1 MRATRSELVGR
12 IFLVDDSIT
21 TGKIAADNIRADTAT
36 GHRRHTRI
44 VINRMLVGAFVII
57 LNETI
62 IGAAD
67 DVGCHPDHGAS

>member
-12 IFLVDDSIT
+12 IFLVDNAIATENIPIENIT
-21 TGKIAADNIRADTAT
+21 AGTAP

-44 VINRMLVGAFVII
+44 VINRMLVGTFVII

-67 DVGCHPDHGAS
+67 DVGCHPDHGDS

>member
-1 MRATRSELVGR
+1 MRATRSELVGK
-12 IFLVDDSIT
+12 IFLIDNTIT
-21 TGKIAADNIRADTAT
+21 SEKITADTAP

-44 VINRMLVGAFVII
+44 VINRILVGTFVII

-67 DVGCHPDHGAS
+67 DVGCHPDHGDS